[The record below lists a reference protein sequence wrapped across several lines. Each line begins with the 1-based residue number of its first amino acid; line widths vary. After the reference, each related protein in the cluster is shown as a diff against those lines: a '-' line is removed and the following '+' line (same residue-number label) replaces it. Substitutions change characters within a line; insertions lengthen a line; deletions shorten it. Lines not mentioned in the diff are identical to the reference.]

1 MQEDQIALA
10 VELFEK
16 MLQLLHPFM
25 PFITEELWT
34 HVRPREKGDS
44 CMMSSWPEQ
53 NATEMNTEL
62 AGHFG
67 TMQELISG
75 IRNIK
80 AQYGVSPGQDIS
92 TLLILEPALVGPVE
106 SHRDYFA
113 KLARVH
119 DLTISTDAKRPPAS
133 ASAVVGRNQVF
144 VPLEGM
150 IDLEVE
156 RERLRKEIE
165 GKGKFVRAQQGKLSN
180 ENFVGRAPA
189 AVVEKERVKLEEAK
203 EELGRLQSSLDEL
216 G

>member
-1 MQEDQIALA
+1 
-10 VELFEK
+10 
-16 MLQLLHPFM
+16 
-25 PFITEELWT
+25 
-34 HVRPREKGDS
+34 
-44 CMMSSWPEQ
+44 
-53 NATEMNTEL
+53 MNTEL

-165 GKGKFVRAQQGKLSN
+165 GKEKFVRAQQGKLSN

>member
-1 MQEDQIALA
+1 M
-10 VELFEK
+10 
-16 MLQLLHPFM
+16 
-25 PFITEELWT
+25 
-34 HVRPREKGDS
+34 
-44 CMMSSWPEQ
+44 
-53 NATEMNTEL
+53 
-62 AGHFG
+62 
-67 TMQELISG
+67 
-75 IRNIK
+75 
-80 AQYGVSPGQDIS
+80 
-92 TLLILEPALVGPVE
+92 
-106 SHRDYFA
+106 
-113 KLARVH
+113 
-119 DLTISTDAKRPPAS
+119 
-133 ASAVVGRNQVF
+133 GRNQVF